1 MKKKIYQLY
10 ENSMIRYLFFGGC
23 TTLVNMISFY
33 FMRKIGIALNIAN
46 FISIILAVLF
56 AYIVNAKYV
65 FQSDWDDAGE
75 VCHSFIKFIG
85 ARAVTMVI
93 EVAGVWLLVDIVQLQ
108 EMFGKL
114 LIQIVIIILNY
125 VFSKVFV
132 FVKKN

>member
-10 ENSMIRYLFFGGC
+10 ENSVIRYLFFGGC
-23 TTLVNMISFY
+23 TTLVNMVSFY
-33 FMRKIGIALNIAN
+33 CLRKLGVTLNLAN
-46 FISIILAVLF
+46 FISIILAILF
-56 AYIVNAKYV
+56 AYIVNAKFV

-75 VCHSFIKFIG
+75 ICRSFIKFIS

-93 EVAGVWLLVDIVQLQ
+93 EIAGVWLLVDIMRLK

-114 LIQIVIIILNY
+114 WIQLLIILLNY

-132 FVKKN
+132 FVKKK